1 MKSFQSFAKLAACA
15 ALVAASLCQ
24 PAAAKSVSLIP
35 IACSSPEVSG
45 QAILLRQ
52 GNDYTLGLSGA
63 GNGAYGNWRFLF
75 VVDGGAEVLVDV
87 TINSPGPGFNL
98 STTATLAK
106 GHIVTLSAQNLSNGI
121 SCSMQVSTSRV

>member
-15 ALVAASLCQ
+15 TLVAASLCQ

>member
-1 MKSFQSFAKLAACA
+1 MPAFPSFAKLAACTM
-15 ALVAASLCQ
+15 LVAAALCQ

-35 IACSSPEVSG
+35 IACSSPDVSG

-52 GNDYTLGLSGA
+52 GSDYTLGLSGT

-87 TINSPGPGFNL
+87 TINSLGPGFNL

-106 GHIVTLSAQNLSNGI
+106 GHIVSLNAQNLNNGI
-121 SCSMQVSTSRV
+121 SCSFQVSTSRV